1 MTTQQVESCV
11 RHLQHPDEAT
21 KKILDLIQVLAAHG
35 VCYALTVKK
44 PMQCNWLVLFHDTTI
59 DENTQKGKSKL
70 KKRQKTLEHRVVVE
84 QLLGEVVLILF

>member
-1 MTTQQVESCV
+1 MGC
-11 RHLQHPDEAT
+11 LQHPDEAT
-21 KKILDLIQVLAAHG
+21 TEILDFIQALSAHG

-44 PMQCNWLVLFHDTTI
+44 PMQCNWLVLFCDTTTNGNMRKG
-59 DENTQKGKSKL
+59 EGKS